1 MINIYMYYA
10 SNVQNTINAMVKS
23 NKRYIE
29 FPTDMEMPSV
39 LFCDNCGTI
48 KEGYVTCAKVT
59 DDGKL
64 KLKITD
70 YDDEDIEYWYT
81 TEELPYMSANGALE
95 TIEELIY
102 EKD

>member
-1 MINIYMYYA
+1 MINIYKYYV
-10 SNVQNTINAMVKS
+10 SNVQSTINAMVS
-23 NKRYIE
+23 ANKQCIE

-39 LFCDNCGTI
+39 LFCDNCGGI
-48 KEGYVTCAKVT
+48 KEGYVTSAKVT

-70 YDDEDIEYWYT
+70 YDDEGSVYWYS

-95 TIEELIY
+95 TIEELMR
-102 EKD
+102 